1 MRFKGNCI
9 TKKPG
14 MGDNSQKLQPWSS
27 PHDSQTY
34 QYLLPSKRYCSYYFG
49 GVPPP
54 PLVSLV
60 SFMNFLRFVS
70 CLLPKP
76 RKFAYFLSVN
86 EPSPEQGWNAS
97 VQKKFLCIHGQSSH
111 HRSSSSVSLMELPFP
126 ITYLFLFLFSFWW
139 MFHLTHMLFISGAIQ
154 KYPKHTN
161 LLLAWP
167 LR

>member
-1 MRFKGNCI
+1 MITHKSCNPEALHMTHRHISIFSPAKGTAHI
-9 TKKPG
+9 TLG
-14 MGDNSQKLQPWSS
+14 E
-27 PHDSQTY
+27 
-34 QYLLPSKRYCSYYFG
+34 C
-49 GVPPP
+49 PPP

>member
-1 MRFKGNCI
+1 MITHKSCNPEALHMTHRHISIFSPAKGTAHI
-9 TKKPG
+9 TLGECP
-14 MGDNSQKLQPWSS
+14 
-27 PHDSQTY
+27 
-34 QYLLPSKRYCSYYFG
+34 
-49 GVPPP
+49 PPP

-111 HRSSSSVSLMELPFP
+111 HRSSSSVSLMELLFQLP
-126 ITYLFLFLFSFWW
+126 ICSYFSSLFDGC
-139 MFHLTHMLFISGAIQ
+139 FISPICCLYQVLSKIIQ
-154 KYPKHTN
+154 SIPTCY
-161 LLLAWP
+161 
-167 LR
+167 